1 MTAFDRF
8 ERFEREIP
16 QLMDALAP
24 THLPDY
30 FDDMLRQT
38 ARTSQRPAW
47 STFERWL
54 PMGVIA
60 QTRAMPSIP
69 WRPILAVGLL
79 ALLAAAALLAVGS
92 QQQRLPAPFGLA
104 RNGAIVFSTVDGDIV
119 RADPENGAVTTLIAG
134 DEAGFDSAPW
144 FANDGTKLAFDR
156 QTVPSA
162 IQRSLAIA
170 NADGSDVREIGGPGS
185 PIRWF
190 DWSPT
195 GDRMIVL
202 RDGDPFGEVTIV
214 DAVTGTPTTFAV
226 DFEVK
231 AASFR
236 PESDELILSGP
247 DGAYE
252 VGVDGTGLRRFVE
265 DPAWLDQFTISPD
278 GSLLAY
284 ATWATDAEGR
294 IHVVDIDSG
303 VERPNAFDPGVPYN
317 DLLPIFTPDG
327 DAVLIERHDQTGY
340 KPTILPL
347 DGGSALMMGPY
358 HASST
363 GGAGVTLSPDGTK
376 VIATYRVDGTTW
388 LLDTTTGEGEQLD
401 WPIPSEQTA
410 TWQRLAQ

>member
-1 MTAFDRF
+1 
-8 ERFEREIP
+8 
-16 QLMDALAP
+16 
-24 THLPDY
+24 
-30 FDDMLRQT
+30 
-38 ARTSQRPAW
+38 
-47 STFERWL
+47 
-54 PMGVIA
+54 MGVIA
-60 QTRAMPSIP
+60 QTQTISRIP
-69 WRPILAVGLL
+69 WRPILVVAVL
-79 ALLAAAALLAVGS
+79 ALLVAATMLVVGS
-92 QQQRLPAPFGLA
+92 QQRRLPAPFGPA
-104 RNGAIVFSTVDGDIV
+104 ANGVIVFSTADGDIV
-119 RADPENGAVTTLIAG
+119 SADPETAEVTTIVS
-134 DEAGFDSAPW
+134 DVGFDSAPW
-144 FANDGTKLAFDR
+144 FANDGTKFAFDR
-156 QTVPSA
+156 QTIPSA
-162 IQRSLAIA
+162 TQRSLAIA
-170 NADGSDVREIGGPGS
+170 NADGSDVREISGSRS

-202 RDGDPFGEVTIV
+202 HDGDPFGQVTIV
-214 DAVTGTPTTFAV
+214 DAETGTPTTFTV

-247 DGAYE
+247 DGAYV
-252 VGVDGTGLRRFVE
+252 VGTDGTGLRKFVE

-327 DAVLIERHDQTGY
+327 EAVLIERHDQTGY